1 MSKNNDDNSN
11 NTTNEKPF
19 DEDTINKLI
28 KAINEEDIPFSIKE
42 NESDNKDDF
51 DDSNDSNDSNDS
63 DDSDEP
69 LPKKHTRKKI
79 SSEKKKVNYS
89 LPMKCYR
96 KNYLSSLWQGDRFFQ
111 GFLLL
116 S

>member
-28 KAINEEDIPFSIKE
+28 KAIKEEDIPFSIKE
-42 NESDNKDDF
+42 NESDNKDYF
-51 DDSNDSNDSNDS
+51 DDS
-63 DDSDEP
+63 DDFDEP

-79 SSEKKKVNYS
+79 SSEKKS
-89 LPMKCYR
+89 ELFPTDEMLPQKLPIIPLAGR
-96 KNYLSSLWQGDRFFQ
+96 PIIPIK
-111 GFLLL
+111 
-116 S
+116 